1 LHSLLLCAIIC
12 VIPPSVGGRG
22 AMKFF
27 TVADSV
33 VSADSDK
40 ADRSSYFNYLLTLYL
55 GYIVVIPLYSS

>member
-1 LHSLLLCAIIC
+1 
-12 VIPPSVGGRG
+12 VGGRG

-27 TVADSV
+27 TIADSV

-40 ADRSSYFNYLLTLYL
+40 ADRSSYFNYLLTLYS

>member
-1 LHSLLLCAIIC
+1 
-12 VIPPSVGGRG
+12 VGGRG

-40 ADRSSYFNYLLTLYL
+40 ADRSSYFNYLLTLYS
-55 GYIVVIPLYSS
+55 GYVTIIPLYSS